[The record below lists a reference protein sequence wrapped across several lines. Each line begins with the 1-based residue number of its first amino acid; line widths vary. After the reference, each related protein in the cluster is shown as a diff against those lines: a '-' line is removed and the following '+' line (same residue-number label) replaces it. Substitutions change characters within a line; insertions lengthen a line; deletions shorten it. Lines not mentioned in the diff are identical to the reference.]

1 MGKLFD
7 LVKGQTFLSLS
18 SFFSFKKKIKEYFA
32 MCIPPWK
39 TFKKQHFKVKFCIW
53 GLITVWYNMTCVKLN
68 FKNHSTL
75 VYNK

>member
-7 LVKGQTFLSLS
+7 LFKGQTFLSLS
-18 SFFSFKKKIKEYFA
+18 SFFSFKKKIQEYFA

-53 GLITVWYNMTCVKLN
+53 GSYN
-68 FKNHSTL
+68 SL
-75 VYNK
+75 VQHDMCQTKFQKSLHPSV